1 MIFVDTC
8 YLIALMNDK
17 AKKHQEALTLL
28 NLIQNESTLIN
39 STVLVEMMNNLN
51 KKRYESKRHD
61 IIDLLYGMD
70 NICYLN
76 EQDYEDSFKL
86 WKQYDY
92 SINYSD
98 CTIVHTMQKYGVV
111 NILSFYGD
119 FDKINGINMI
129 YL

>member
-17 AKKHQEALTLL
+17 AKKHQEALILL
-28 NLIQNESTLIN
+28 DLIENESTLIN

-51 KKRYESKRHD
+51 KKRYESKRQN

-70 NICYLN
+70 NIYYLN
-76 EQDYEDSFKL
+76 EQDYNDSFKL
-86 WKQYDY
+86 WKQYNFSVDF
-92 SINYSD
+92 SD
-98 CTIVHTMQKYGVV
+98 CTIVHTMQKYNIS
-111 NILSFYGD
+111 NILSFDGD
-119 FDKINGINMI
+119 FDKIKGINMI